1 MVTYEQSEVIDLII
15 QGRTIVD
22 IAKTLG
28 INRQTV
34 YNWLAKDEVKA
45 ELSARQG
52 DIRGKAKNKIMSK
65 VDRYIQN
72 LQKLATSSNPNVA
85 LSANK
90 YLLDRI
96 LGSVTSETKIEKT
109 ESVRKEVD
117 KNELKE
123 KFQAKLKAVK

>member
-85 LSANK
+85 LAANK